1 MTDVVGFKHSL
12 ELHTKENKLIDDIT
26 ELITKLPNL
35 NKLKLDP
42 ELTIY
47 ICNVIENVITKHD
60 TKTIKKSELCI
71 KILTNIFNLQENEI
85 EAIQKQIIFLSNN
98 KAIKKMKL
106 SKKIISSIGNWITR
120 KIL

>member
-12 ELHTKENKLIDDIT
+12 ELHIKENKLIDDIT
-26 ELITKLPNL
+26 QLINKTPDLS
-35 NKLKLDP
+35 KLKLDP

-85 EAIQKQIIFLSNN
+85 EAIQKQIIYLSNN
-98 KAIKKMKL
+98 KAIKKKEII
-106 SKKIISSIGNWITR
+106 KKKYISNW
-120 KIL
+120 